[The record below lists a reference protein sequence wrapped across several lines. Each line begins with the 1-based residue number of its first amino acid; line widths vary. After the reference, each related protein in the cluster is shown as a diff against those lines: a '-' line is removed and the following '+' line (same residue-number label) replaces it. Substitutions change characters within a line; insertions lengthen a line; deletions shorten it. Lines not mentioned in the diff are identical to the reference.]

1 MNKETATREEIKELI
16 DFYNERNEIE
26 KESAVEKTLNSI
38 ALRTQLQYENYKE
51 FLNAEY
57 NEDNYASL
65 KRILRMTFKALKQCG
80 VDLKD

>member
-1 MNKETATREEIKELI
+1 MNKETVTKEELKNLI
-16 DFYNERNEIE
+16 AFYNERNEVE
-26 KESAVEKTLNSI
+26 KESAVEKTLNNIS
-38 ALRTQLQYENYKE
+38 LRTQLQYENYKE